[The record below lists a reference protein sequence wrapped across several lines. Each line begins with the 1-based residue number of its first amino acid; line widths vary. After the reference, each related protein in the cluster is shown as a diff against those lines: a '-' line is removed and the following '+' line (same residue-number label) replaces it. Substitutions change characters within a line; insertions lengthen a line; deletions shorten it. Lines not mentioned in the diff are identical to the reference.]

1 MAGSDRK
8 MNKDEKKSTNRYSDP
23 SQSRPRV
30 WDRFLTERDKYI
42 FANSGYGRR
51 QGYGRRPAMLIIDVN
66 YNFVGDNPTEITEQ
80 IGEWR
85 NACGIEGF
93 AAVNVI
99 KTVLQASRARNI
111 PIFYTTNTRRPDG
124 WDATSRSWKNH
135 RALENYERELRG
147 NEIFHAIA
155 PEPRDIVIVK
165 PKPSGFFGT
174 PLLSY
179 LIYLNVDTL
188 LVCGVSTSGCV
199 RATVTDAFSNNF
211 RVALI
216 EDGCFDR
223 SEASHAINL
232 RDLDAKYADVVPS
245 SEVLEYLKSVPDVL
259 FELPAGEVVST

>member
-1 MAGSDRK
+1 MDDRT
-8 MNKDEKKSTNRYSDP
+8 KDPNAN
-23 SQSRPRV
+23 RPRI
-30 WDRFLTERDKYI
+30 WDRFLTERDKYV

-51 QGYGRRPAMLIIDVN
+51 GGYGNRPALLIIDVN
-66 YNFVGDNPTEITEQ
+66 YNFVGDKPTEIKDQ

-85 NACGIEGF
+85 NACGVEGF
-93 AAVNVI
+93 AAVDVI
-99 KTVLQASRARNI
+99 KTVLGASRARNI

-124 WDATSRSWKNH
+124 WDATSRRWKNY
-135 RALENYERELRG
+135 RALEDYERETKG
-147 NEIFHAIA
+147 NEIVEDIA
-155 PEPRDIVIVK
+155 PESRDIVIVK
-165 PKPSGFFGT
+165 AKPSGFFGT

-179 LIYLNVDTL
+179 LIYLQVDTL

-211 RVALI
+211 RVTMI

-245 SEVLEYLKSVPDVL
+245 SDVLDYLKTVPTDL
-259 FELPAGEVVST
+259 FELPVGELIST